1 MSEETTQDTGSQE
14 VASAA
19 PAASVG
25 FFDSLPEDLR
35 AEPSL
40 RNFTDPVSLAKSYVH
55 AQRMIGADKIPLPGK
70 SATDDEWRQVYKRLG
85 APDSAKGYDFKVSP
99 DAMRDTEIEAF
110 RAAAF
115 EAGLNGKQ
123 AGRIAQFLEGTVTQS
138 RAAMEE
144 SLQAVRYEGEQELRQ
159 EWGQAFD
166 QQVQLAHK
174 AAVTFL
180 GNTDLLDTV
189 ELADGRLLGDHP
201 AIVKMFAN
209 LAKEIGEDNLLGDAS
224 ELVMTPAEAQNK
236 ISEMTRQG
244 TPYWDKFHPEH
255 RAYVDEALR
264 LREYM

>member
-14 VASAA
+14 VAA
-19 PAASVG
+19 AASAPVG

-70 SATDDEWRQVYKRLG
+70 SATEDEWRQVYKRLG

-99 DAMRDTEIEAF
+99 DAMRDTEVEAF

-123 AGRIAQFLEGTVTQS
+123 AGRIAQFLEGTVAQS
-138 RAAMEE
+138 RTAMEE
-144 SLQAVRYEGEQELRQ
+144 GLQAVRQEGEQELRR

-180 GNTDLLDTV
+180 GNTDLLDSV